1 MIRYPNVLALCELSV
16 QHRHQ
21 TLLTLLQMKCYM
33 FTMQELASGGGGGG
47 GAFHTF
53 KKLFYTTEAM
63 MNYGSNH
70 SIVFVLLQIRLALL
84 ILQNGQ
90 DTYSNPLVDLF
101 PEFQIDAQAE
111 YQTLV
116 WPNSPVVPWR
126 AGTCLECWPRRD
138 MNEFVIPSRDVCV
151 IAIVSNLR
159 SNQFQTATGSTD
171 VLATLNDETK
181 SDDSASSV
189 FGMPNPVDYQR
200 TKRVM
205 GRAEEGDHRA
215 MLEHERCLWLLL
227 MYARPCSQHFTAED
241 MTSLC
246 QMRYVSEDGARYTK
260 DVIVAKLVYRI
271 SDRGCCVRWTT
282 TRTHPSFSRMYLRQS

>member
-1 MIRYPNVLALCELSV
+1 
-16 QHRHQ
+16 
-21 TLLTLLQMKCYM
+21 
-33 FTMQELASGGGGGG
+33 MQELASGGG